1 MCSCYSDQLCSRS
14 SILYSVAR
22 GRATVPSGEARPNP
36 SLLLR
41 MQSPSPA
48 GLAARRRPRRRTQR
62 PPSPSPSDRASQSGG
77 LYIALARRTR
87 RKVYPWYPP
96 LLWPQFPVPVVTAT
110 NLGPWELGFD
120 GQPDTR
126 EAEGRRLDARYLGRF
141 VGWLR
146 LLEDGK
152 LRCHSPWF
160 VHRPKRTPG
169 EAPCASRLSSCYFG
183 RHGCFSRPPQT
194 R

>member
-1 MCSCYSDQLCSRS
+1 MPPYHQERPGQIHRFSFVCSRPRPLAS
-14 SILYSVAR
+14 LRAVALAVAR
-22 GRATVPSGEARPNP
+22 SGRPHQA
-36 SLLLR
+36 
-41 MQSPSPA
+41 
-48 GLAARRRPRRRTQR
+48 
-62 PPSPSPSDRASQSGG
+62 PSDRASQSGG

-183 RHGCFSRPPQT
+183 RHGCFSRPPQA

>member
-1 MCSCYSDQLCSRS
+1 
-14 SILYSVAR
+14 
-22 GRATVPSGEARPNP
+22 
-36 SLLLR
+36 

-77 LYIALARRTR
+77 LYIALARRSR
-87 RKVYPWYPP
+87 WKVYPWYPP
-96 LLWPQFPVPVVTAT
+96 LLWPQFSVPVVTAT

-141 VGWLR
+141 IGWLR

-152 LRCHSPWF
+152 CNAIHL
-160 VHRPKRTPG
+160 G
-169 EAPCASRLSSCYFG
+169 SSIG
-183 RHGCFSRPPQT
+183 QRERQVKLHVQAGFSRVILVGMGASAVHHRLVRMPDPLLYVSFN
-194 R
+194 